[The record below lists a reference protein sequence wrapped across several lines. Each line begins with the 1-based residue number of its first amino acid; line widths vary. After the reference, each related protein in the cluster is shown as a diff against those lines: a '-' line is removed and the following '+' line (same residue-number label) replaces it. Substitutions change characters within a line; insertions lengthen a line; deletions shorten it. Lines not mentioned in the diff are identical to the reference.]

1 MSSLSVH
8 YPPVVSH
15 TTSRISTQTQT
26 QVLQIPLH
34 LATPQFNTNF
44 SANKLPSSL
53 LESLPSNIF
62 IDTPTTRD
70 RVARY
75 SNNSS
80 DIFQWEVIFEKLKV
94 TKSYNDLLDDLR
106 AVIKNIIKKRT
117 RIFSY
122 QFDMLHKKLPY

>member
-80 DIFQWEVIFEKLKV
+80 DIFQSEVMFQKLKV
-94 TKSYNDLLDDLR
+94 TKLKKRSTERLR
-106 AVIKNIIKKRT
+106 VEIKDIIKKEL
-117 RIFSY
+117 RISPY
-122 QFDMLHKKLPY
+122 QTDMPHDKF

>member
-1 MSSLSVH
+1 MYKYVIAFCTLSTCSIT
-8 YPPVVSH
+8 YN
-15 TTSRISTQTQT
+15 ISTINTTQT

-53 LESLPSNIF
+53 CQSLPSNIF

-80 DIFQWEVIFEKLKV
+80 DIFQSEVMFEKLKV
-94 TKSYNDLLDDLR
+94 TKLEK
-106 AVIKNIIKKRT
+106 VIYRTIK
-117 RIFSY
+117 S
-122 QFDMLHKKLPY
+122 